1 MVWVKD
7 AEDLRFVMF
16 NKAGEDLLGVTR
28 DQLLGK
34 SDYDFFPSE
43 QAEALVVKDREV
55 LKSGGTIETH
65 EEEILSSTKG
75 VRILRSKRSV
85 ILGGGRPRYILG
97 LSHDITDFVESDRE
111 HLLRQL
117 EDAQR
122 IEAVGVVVGKFTH
135 ELNNMLSVIM
145 MAAQSVVASIESGA
159 DAREDVEEILAAAN
173 RAAELTRQLR
183 TLSRR

>member
-7 AEDLRFVMF
+7 AEDLRFVLF

-28 DQLLGK
+28 DQLIGK
-34 SDYDFFPSE
+34 SDYDLFPSE
-43 QAEALVVKDREV
+43 QAEAFVVKDREV
-55 LKSGGTIETH
+55 LRSGGTIETH

-85 ILGGGRPRYILG
+85 VLGAGRPRYIVG
-97 LSHDITDFVESDRE
+97 LSHDITDLVENDRE

-122 IEAVGVVVGKFTH
+122 IEALGVVVGKFVH
-135 ELNNMLSVIM
+135 DFNNTLSVIM
-145 MAAQSVVASIESGA
+145 MAAQSLVGSMESGA
-159 DAREDVEEILAAAN
+159 AAREDIDEIVTAATHAADLA
-173 RAAELTRQLR
+173 RQLR
-183 TLSRR
+183 AISRR

>member
-7 AEDLRFVMF
+7 ADDLRFVLF

-34 SDYDFFPSE
+34 SDYDLFPSE
-43 QAEALVVKDREV
+43 QAEAFVARDRDA
-55 LKSGGTIETH
+55 LRSGGTVETH
-65 EEEILSSTKG
+65 EEEILSTTRG

-97 LSHDITDFVESDRE
+97 LSHDITDLVESDRQ

-122 IEAVGVVVGKFTH
+122 IEALSVVVGKFVH
-135 ELNNMLSVIM
+135 ESNNMLSVIM
-145 MAAQSVVASIESGA
+145 MAAQSLVDSIESGA
-159 DAREDVEEILAAAN
+159 AREDIEEILAAAN
-173 RAAELTRQLR
+173 RVAELTRQLR